1 MATVPNQPLLNQPS
15 SDRPAKGH
23 FQHDDQN
30 PDRTVVRMNQPRRRW
45 WRWIFF
51 ALFFLILG
59 GAFVVR
65 YVVSRATPI
74 LRTRVIE
81 TLSARFK
88 SRVELAEIDVSVMNG
103 LSVHGSGLQ
112 IYGLTDPNP
121 YEPGVQPLISVGEFR
136 FGTALRS
143 LFRTPM
149 HVGEVY
155 VKGVVINIPP
165 HGERQQLGS
174 MRKSSGKIAIV
185 VDHLI
190 LEDTKLLINTS
201 KPGKAPLTF
210 DIGELKMKDVG
221 PGQPMPFDAT
231 LVNPKPVGNIQSKG
245 KFGPLQEQDPGAT
258 PVSGEYSFT
267 HADLGTLKGIAG
279 ILSSTG
285 KYQGSLGQIEVDGA
299 TDTPDFRLTSSGH
312 PVNLHT
318 DFHAIV
324 NGTDGDT
331 YLQPVKAR
339 FLHSAFTAKG
349 KVIRVDNPHGH
360 DIELNVEMNQA
371 RIEDLLTLGVKTDP
385 PVMKGPVELH
395 TQMSLRPGSEDVTNR
410 LKLDGSFKIP
420 SGEFSNE
427 KLQTRINGLSLRAQG
442 KPKLVKDQSD
452 VNLPSN
458 LNGTFHL
465 SDGVF
470 TFPQLQF
477 AVPGAHS
484 DVSGQ
489 YSIDGNVFDFHGKLK
504 LDAKLS
510 QTTTGWK
517 SVLLKPVDPFF
528 SKDGAGTEIPFK
540 VTGTRSE
547 PHFGL
552 DFGHKDEKANSA
564 PDSGR

>member
-1 MATVPNQPLLNQPS
+1 MS
-15 SDRPAKGH
+15 H
-23 FQHDDQN
+23 
-30 PDRTVVRMNQPRRRW
+30 
-45 WRWIFF
+45 
-51 ALFFLILG
+51 
-59 GAFVVR
+59 
-65 YVVSRATPI
+65 
-74 LRTRVIE
+74 
-81 TLSARFK
+81 
-88 SRVELAEIDVSVMNG
+88 
-103 LSVHGSGLQ
+103 
-112 IYGLTDPNP
+112 
-121 YEPGVQPLISVGEFR
+121 
-136 FGTALRS
+136 
-143 LFRTPM
+143 
-149 HVGEVY
+149 
-155 VKGVVINIPP
+155 
-165 HGERQQLGS
+165 
-174 MRKSSGKIAIV
+174 
-185 VDHLI
+185 
-190 LEDTKLLINTS
+190 
-201 KPGKAPLTF
+201 
-210 DIGELKMKDVG
+210 
-221 PGQPMPFDAT
+221 
-231 LVNPKPVGNIQSKG
+231 
-245 KFGPLQEQDPGAT
+245 
-258 PVSGEYSFT
+258 
-267 HADLGTLKGIAG
+267 
-279 ILSSTG
+279 
-285 KYQGSLGQIEVDGA
+285 
-299 TDTPDFRLTSSGH
+299 
-312 PVNLHT
+312 
-318 DFHAIV
+318 
-324 NGTDGDT
+324 
-331 YLQPVKAR
+331 
-339 FLHSAFTAKG
+339 
-349 KVIRVDNPHGH
+349 
-360 DIELNVEMNQA
+360 A

-420 SGEFSNE
+420 SGQFSNE

-489 YSIDGNVFDFHGKLK
+489 YSIDGNIFDFHGKLK

-564 PDSGR
+564 PGSGR